1 MIDKQVEAQTF
12 LDVYLNVS
20 ALYNV
25 LKTQPSRGVRRAEL
39 KQGEVTAE
47 AIDFLADVEI
57 KAKRALGSLEY
68 YLLYIQLVIED
79 KYQELPLTLQYM
91 LGQAFMKGDLNYD
104 GAYRVLYYR
113 AKNERMQD
121 REEPTHFPEEEV
133 NAEDILQ

>member
-1 MIDKQVEAQTF
+1 MIDKRVEAQTF
-12 LDVYLNVS
+12 LDTYLNVS

-47 AIDFLADVEI
+47 GIDFCADVEI
-57 KAKRALGSLEY
+57 KARRVLSYCDYHL
-68 YLLYIQLVIED
+68 YLDLAIED
-79 KYQELPLTLQYM
+79 RYQDLSTILQHV
-91 LGQAFMKGDLNYD
+91 LGQAFMAGDLNYD

-121 REEPTHFPEEEV
+121 RDEPQQFPEEEM
-133 NAEDILQ
+133 Q